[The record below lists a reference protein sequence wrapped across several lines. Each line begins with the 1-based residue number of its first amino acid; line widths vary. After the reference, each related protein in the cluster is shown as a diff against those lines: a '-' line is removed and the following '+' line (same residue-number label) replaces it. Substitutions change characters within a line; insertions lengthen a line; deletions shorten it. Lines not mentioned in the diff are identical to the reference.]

1 MEEMFFKPLPIDIL
15 VQGFNAGAV
24 LHPYPIPIIESIH
37 KIDIVRNMNVIL
49 GVLDALNSNE

>member
-1 MEEMFFKPLPIDIL
+1 MFFKPLPIDIL

-49 GVLDALNSNE
+49 GVLDALNSKE